1 LGRKDAIFTCKVQMQ
16 RALARKVEVSS
27 GYDVDTAFGEE
38 KAESPVLG
46 CITVREVSG
55 EARFIGPLCT
65 SKLLD
70 EETSHYPSATPPAAH
85 SSQLSDLPQ

>member
-1 LGRKDAIFTCKVQMQ
+1 MQ
-16 RALARKVEVSS
+16 RALARKVEVNS

-65 SKLLD
+65 S
-70 EETSHYPSATPPAAH
+70 
-85 SSQLSDLPQ
+85 